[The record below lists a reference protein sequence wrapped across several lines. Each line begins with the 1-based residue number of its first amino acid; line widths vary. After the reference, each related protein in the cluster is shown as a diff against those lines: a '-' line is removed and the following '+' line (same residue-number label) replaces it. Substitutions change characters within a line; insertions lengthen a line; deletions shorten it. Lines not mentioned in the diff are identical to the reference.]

1 MMIFHY
7 HFVLSAL
14 LLCLLLAGVLGVFGH
29 HVVRRGVIFVDL
41 ALAQVAALGASVGI
55 VMGWGENAP
64 VKNFLLSLAF
74 TLAGAALFSWFR
86 TRKRAPIEALI
97 GITYAAAMALSL
109 ILLERSATG
118 SEELKEMLVGSI
130 LTVPPG
136 ELWLAFFLCAA
147 IGLVLWL
154 ARGPLF
160 RITADPVAAA
170 ASGLRLAAWDFLFYA
185 AFGVLV
191 TFAVKAAGV
200 LLVFAFLIAPSLAS
214 IMAVSGT
221 RRRLLFAW
229 IFAFLGCL
237 LGLEGSLRFDISAG
251 PSIVAVFILL
261 LMLSGLVSGVFSRKE
276 SPRSSGH

>member
-1 MMIFHY
+1 MMIFQY

-55 VMGWGENAP
+55 VLGWGESHP

-97 GITYAAAMALSL
+97 GITYAAAMAFSL

-136 ELWLAFFLCAA
+136 ELLLAAILCAV
-147 IGLVLWL
+147 IGLFLWFT
-154 ARGPLF
+154 RGPLF
-160 RITADPVAAA
+160 RITADPAAAA
-170 ASGLRLAAWDFLFYA
+170 ASGLRLGAWDFVFYA
-185 AFGVLV
+185 AFGILV

-214 IMAVSGT
+214 IMAFTST
-221 RRRLLFAW
+221 RARLLFAW
-229 IFAFLGCL
+229 VFAFAGCL
-237 LGLEGSLRFDISAG
+237 LGLEASLRFDVSAG
-251 PSIVAVFILL
+251 PAIVAVFILL
-261 LMLSGLVSGVFSRKE
+261 LALSGGIKSIFNR
-276 SPRSSGH
+276 

>member
-1 MMIFHY
+1 MMIFEY
-7 HFVLSAL
+7 HFVLAAL
-14 LLCLLLAGVLGVFGH
+14 ALCLMLAGVLSVFGH

-55 VMGWGENAP
+55 LLGYGEDAP
-64 VKNFLLSLAF
+64 VGNFLLSLAF

-97 GITYAAAMALSL
+97 GITYAAAMAVSL
-109 ILLERSATG
+109 LLLERSATG

-136 ELWLAFFLCAA
+136 QLYGAAFLCALT
-147 IGLVLWL
+147 GLVLWL

-160 RITADPVAAA
+160 RITDDPAAA
-170 ASGLRLAAWDFLFYA
+170 SASGLRLGAWDFLFYA

-200 LLVFAFLIAPSLAS
+200 LLVFAFLIVPSLAS
-214 IMAVSGT
+214 IMAVNGT
-221 RRRLLFAW
+221 RARLLFGWA
-229 IFAFLGCL
+229 FAFIGCL
-237 LGLEGSLRFDISAG
+237 LGMEASLRFDVSAG
-251 PSIVAVFILL
+251 PAIVAVFVALL
-261 LMLSGLVSGVFSRKE
+261 VLSGSIKSIFKG
-276 SPRSSGH
+276 